1 MAMGHITDPQ
11 IATLLTEQRNLSSQF
26 ERILASQE
34 RIERALID
42 VAMVKKEQEHLSDSL
57 RQIHA
62 VAEVRAAAH
71 HSMDKRLI
79 ALEWWHK
86 YRLAQPAA
94 ILTLALAA
102 WGYWQGFTESL
113 ENFKSATN
121 SKVQSLEFIVNSP
134 AYERAMSE
142 VNSRPV
148 ATGGKK

>member
-1 MAMGHITDPQ
+1 MPMGQITDPQ
-11 IATLLTEQRNLSSQF
+11 IAALLTEQRNLSSQID
-26 ERILASQE
+26 RILASQE
-34 RIERALID
+34 RIERAMVD
-42 VAMVKKEQEHLSDSL
+42 VAMVKKEQEHLLDAF
-57 RQIHA
+57 RQLSAI
-62 VAEVRAAAH
+62 AEVRAAAH
-71 HSMDKRLI
+71 HAMDKRLT

-113 ENFKSATN
+113 DNFKANTN